1 MRTSPP
7 LSGQVPQG
15 GRTAFRDLRAGGTD
29 DEGQPR
35 RVEVAPKKGRAL
47 VFFPSFADGTP
58 DERTLHAGEPTE
70 HEKWIAQLWLHERPY
85 APHAPPGSRSA
96 GAASDPPWD
105 PTPPRPPDGTGRGH
119 G

>member
-1 MRTSPP
+1 MPPPQMRTSPS

-58 DERTLHAGEPTE
+58 DERTLHAG
-70 HEKWIAQLWLHERPY
+70 
-85 APHAPPGSRSA
+85 APAV
-96 GAASDPPWD
+96 
-105 PTPPRPPDGTGRGH
+105 
-119 G
+119 